1 MNAITGLNDTEA
13 LLLEKFQALL
23 ADLDTAGD
31 NAQYGHV
38 LDDMDDYLFLHGRKF
53 LTEILQSKTQE
64 HINAAEQTA
73 EAKHALIV
81 KKTEVRKT
89 RTKTLTTSNN
99 HIRISRRH
107 RRCNSCGT
115 YSFPVEVLLG
125 FDNNYTRGARRLIAF
140 AVAKSSYETA
150 AFQLREFG
158 CITVSHHR
166 RAALRLIEPDN
177 DTKTTEESASVLRVN
192 VG

>member
-1 MNAITGLNDTEA
+1 MNAITPRSETEA
-13 LLLEKFQALL
+13 LLHEKFQALL

-38 LDDMDDYLFLHGRKF
+38 LDEMDDYLFLHGRKF

-64 HINAAEQTA
+64 RINAAEKTA
-73 EAKHALIV
+73 EAKQCPHCQ

-89 RTKTLTTSNN
+89 RTKTLTTSHNP
-99 HIRISRRH
+99 IRISRRH
-107 RRCNSCGT
+107 RRCNSCGA

-125 FDNNYTRGARRLIAF
+125 LDNNYTRGARRLIAF
-140 AVAKSSYETA
+140 AVGKSSYETA

-158 CITVSHHR
+158 CISISHQTVSN
-166 RAALRLIEPDN
+166 L
-177 DTKTTEESASVLRVN
+177 TGSKTYSS
-192 VG
+192 

>member
-1 MNAITGLNDTEA
+1 MNTITPRSETEA
-13 LLLEKFQALL
+13 FLLEKFQSLL

-53 LTEILQSKTQE
+53 LTEILQRKIQAR
-64 HINAAEQTA
+64 INAAEQTD
-73 EAKHALIV
+73 EAKQCPHC

-99 HIRISRRH
+99 HITISRRH
-107 RRCNSCGT
+107 RHCNGCRQ

-125 FDNNYTRGARRLIAF
+125 LDNNYTRGARRLIAF
-140 AVAKSSYETA
+140 AVAKSSCETA
-150 AFQLREFG
+150 AFQLKEFG
-158 CITVSHHR
+158 HQTGGR
-166 RAALRLIEPDN
+166 R
-177 DTKTTEESASVLRVN
+177 
-192 VG
+192 